1 MTTFL
6 GRHDEVDDH
15 IITLVAHGTD
25 VRVVRAGTDKRSVL
39 SEFASALALPAWFG
53 HNWDALVDALRELS
67 NDDQRRIELVWD
79 HAHALRENAPET
91 YALVVDILE
100 QVADERDDLGLT
112 IIDR

>member
-15 IITLVAHGTD
+15 IITLVAHGAD

-39 SEFASALALPAWFG
+39 SEFASALDLPPWFG

-67 NDDQRRIELVWD
+67 NDDARRIELVWD
-79 HAHALRENAPET
+79 HAHQLRETAPET
-91 YALVVDILE
+91 FALVVDILE

>member
-15 IITLVAHGTD
+15 IITLVAHGAD
-25 VRVVRAGTDKRSVL
+25 VRVVQAGTDKRSVL
-39 SEFASALALPAWFG
+39 SGFAEALDLPAWFG

-67 NDDQRRIELVWD
+67 NDDDRRIELVWD
-79 HAHALRENAPET
+79 HAHRLRRTAPET
-91 YALVVDILE
+91 FALVVDILE

>member
-39 SEFASALALPAWFG
+39 SEFASALDLPAWFG

-67 NDDQRRIELVWD
+67 NDDERRIELVWD
-79 HAHALRENAPET
+79 HAHDLRENAPET

>member
-15 IITLVAHGTD
+15 IITLVAQGAD
-25 VRVVRAGTDKRSVL
+25 VRVVRAGTDKRTVL
-39 SEFASALALPAWFG
+39 SGFADSLDLPGWFG
-53 HNWDALVDALRELS
+53 HNWDGLVDALRELS
-67 NDDQRRIELVWD
+67 NDDARRIELVWD
-79 HAHALRENAPET
+79 HAHELRETAPET
-91 YALVVDILE
+91 FALVVDILE

>member
-15 IITLVAHGTD
+15 IITLVAHGAD

-39 SEFASALALPAWFG
+39 AEFASALGLPSWFG
-53 HNWDALVDALRELS
+53 HNWDALVDALRELEAK
-67 NDDQRRIELVWD
+67 DARRIELVWD
-79 HAHALRENAPET
+79 HAHELRETAPET
-91 YALVVDILE
+91 FALVVDILE

>member
-15 IITLVAHGTD
+15 LISLIGHGAD
-25 VRVVRAGTDKRSVL
+25 VRIVRAGTDKRSVL
-39 SEFASALALPAWFG
+39 EEFAHALGLPPWFG

-67 NDDQRRIELVWD
+67 TDEGRHLQLVWD
-79 HAHALRENAPET
+79 HTHELRDRDPET
-91 YALVVDILE
+91 YATVVDILE

-112 IIDR
+112 VIDR

>member
-15 IITLVAHGTD
+15 IITLVAHGAD

-39 SEFASALALPAWFG
+39 AGFASALGLPSWFG
-53 HNWDALVDALRELS
+53 HNWDALVDALRELEAK
-67 NDDQRRIELVWD
+67 DARRIELVWD
-79 HAHALRENAPET
+79 HSHELRETAPDT

>member
-15 IITLVAHGTD
+15 IITLVAHGAD

-39 SEFASALALPAWFG
+39 AEFASALELPSWFG
-53 HNWDALVDALRELS
+53 HNWDALVDALRELEAR
-67 NDDQRRIELVWD
+67 DARRIELVWD
-79 HAHALRENAPET
+79 HSHELRETAPDT
-91 YALVVDILE
+91 YAVVVDILE

>member
-15 IITLVAHGTD
+15 IITLVAHGAD

-39 SEFASALALPAWFG
+39 AEFASALALPSWFG
-53 HNWDALVDALRELS
+53 HNWDALVDGLREL
-67 NDDQRRIELVWD
+67 DAKDARRIELVWD
-79 HAHALRENAPET
+79 HTHELRETAPDT

>member
-15 IITLVAHGTD
+15 IITLVAHGAD
-25 VRVVRAGTDKRSVL
+25 VRVVRAGTGKRSVL
-39 SEFASALALPAWFG
+39 AEFASALELPAWFG

-67 NDDQRRIELVWD
+67 NDDGRRIELVWD
-79 HAHALRENAPET
+79 HAHELRESAPET